1 MRRTENEEDCAVK
14 KRPAFFD
21 EFSKVAAIVLILV
34 GVIASLSYPASCVLE
49 APIDPAYSIAGLG
62 ELFGTFGVY
71 GVKSYLQKKS
81 LNDNKLKIDEA
92 GDISSVPGA
101 VG

>member
-1 MRRTENEEDCAVK
+1 MDEETSVK

-34 GVIASLSYPASCVLE
+34 GMIASLSYPVSCMLK

-92 GDISSVPGA
+92 GDITPVSGA

>member
-1 MRRTENEEDCAVK
+1 MRRTENEKVLTQ

-21 EFSKVAAIVLILV
+21 EFSKVAAIVLIFV
-34 GVIASLSYPASCVLE
+34 GVIASLSYPVSCMLK

-62 ELFGTFGVY
+62 ELFGTFGLY
-71 GVKSYLQKKS
+71 GTKSYLQKKS

-92 GDISSVPGA
+92 GDISPIPGA